1 MKNIMIKTAVLT
13 ALLCMAAL
21 LPACSPETGSSEST
35 PVSSQTSQTSSQSG
49 GMRDDPSSEPEDSSS
64 DAGGESSED
73 SSGQNS
79 GILPDISAD
88 DPAFVRLFAENPIDR
103 DYANEVE
110 TAASTGQMLA
120 VNNRY
125 IDLWKAEVDGAYRT
139 LLEKTQGEGKEAIQK
154 EQQEWAEGIGDAI
167 ASIDESAQGDG
178 SARQQHQ
185 RRHHQAQ
192 DQSLAFCHA
201 CWAEKSALPP
211 FGKPTAY
218 WYGRAYGHSFHMA
231 AR

>member
-1 MKNIMIKTAVLT
+1 MKNMMIKTAVLT

-35 PVSSQTSQTSSQSG
+35 PVSAQTSQTSSQSG

-139 LLEKTQGEGKEAIQK
+139 LLKRPREKARKRFRKNNRNGPRESEMPLPLLMKAHRATAAPASWKLPDRFWPFTVPVPPVCTAGCSRLIRNLPISIR
-154 EQQEWAEGIGDAI
+154 EQRTRLPKTE
-167 ASIDESAQGDG
+167 
-178 SARQQHQ
+178 
-185 RRHHQAQ
+185 RR
-192 DQSLAFCHA
+192 
-201 CWAEKSALPP
+201 
-211 FGKPTAY
+211 
-218 WYGRAYGHSFHMA
+218 
-231 AR
+231 

>member
-1 MKNIMIKTAVLT
+1 MKNMMIKTAVLT

-73 SSGQNS
+73 SSGQTS

-167 ASIDESAQGDG
+167 SSIEESAQGDG
-178 SARQQHQ
+178 SARQLEITGQI
-185 RRHHQAQ
+185 
-192 DQSLAFCHA
+192 LAFYR
-201 CWAEKSALPP
+201 S
-211 FGKPTAY
+211 
-218 WYGRAYGHSFHMA
+218 RAASLYSQLFQIDPEFTYQYQGA
-231 AR
+231 ADTSSEN